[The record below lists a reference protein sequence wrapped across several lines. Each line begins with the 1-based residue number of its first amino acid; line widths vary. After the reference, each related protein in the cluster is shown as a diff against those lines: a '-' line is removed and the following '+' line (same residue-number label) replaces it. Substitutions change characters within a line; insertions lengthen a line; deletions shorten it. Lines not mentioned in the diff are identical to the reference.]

1 MRSAAVRELLRE
13 AAEAEER
20 DARPLRPSRFLREA
34 HNMAGSDDLLAPALR
49 FAIVDLE
56 RPAADTLYAGGLELY
71 APRLLPAVGE
81 LTALACGAATIGVRL
96 EQRVTALFAE
106 RRASL
111 ALALDAL
118 GNRCLHILSRCLQ
131 DRMLVAARDRGLVL
145 SGELRPGDPG
155 LALDAQTTV
164 LRLADAAAIGVQTTR
179 GLALHPLKSISM
191 VLGAGHGLPPARWSR
206 CDDCRSRPRCK
217 LVARQAEMARA

>member
-1 MRSAAVRELLRE
+1 MRSAAVRALLRE

-20 DARPLRPSRFLREA
+20 DARPRRPSRFLREA
-34 HNMAGSDDLLAPALR
+34 HDMAEHDALLAPALR

-56 RPAADTLYAGGLELY
+56 RPAAETLYAGGLELY
-71 APRLLPAVGE
+71 APRLLPAAGE
-81 LTALACGAATIGVRL
+81 LTALACGVATIGARL
-96 EQRVTALFAE
+96 EQRVTVLFAE

-131 DRMLVAARDRGLVL
+131 DRMLVSTRDRGLVL

-164 LRLADAAAIGVQTTR
+164 LRLADAAAIGVQATH

-191 VLGAGHGLPPARWSR
+191 MLGAGRGLPPARWSR

-217 LVARQAEMARA
+217 LVAHHPEMASA